1 MPPKTKK
8 EDNLPLS
15 QSPRTSTSANSADTQ
30 SSKLMSG
37 EMQTFLV
44 NITAAFTSSFNICVE
59 KIIDALDKRMTQKID
74 QQAVDIFDVNKRI
87 EKLEKSHLD
96 LTAENANLKD
106 MIKSLTKQHD
116 VLALSIDDMEQYSKG
131 TNLLVHGLP
140 SLGDPSSPAEAD
152 LEKRVIDYLNSS
164 LNVSISSDDINAM
177 HRLPKAQSNLVA
189 TSSGASNLKPPPVL
203 IQFCNRKRRNEILT
217 RRKLLKG
224 KGISLTE
231 QLTVKKAQLLK
242 KAGELV
248 ETKKIN
254 STWAHDGKILAKTL
268 ANRTLVLTPQ
278 NINNF

>member
-1 MPPKTKK
+1 
-8 EDNLPLS
+8 
-15 QSPRTSTSANSADTQ
+15 
-30 SSKLMSG
+30 
-37 EMQTFLV
+37 
-44 NITAAFTSSFNICVE
+44 
-59 KIIDALDKRMTQKID
+59 
-74 QQAVDIFDVNKRI
+74 
-87 EKLEKSHLD
+87 
-96 LTAENANLKD
+96 
-106 MIKSLTKQHD
+106 
-116 VLALSIDDMEQYSKG
+116 
-131 TNLLVHGLP
+131 
-140 SLGDPSSPAEAD
+140 
-152 LEKRVIDYLNSS
+152 
-164 LNVSISSDDINAM
+164 VSISSDDINAM
-177 HRLPKAQSNLVA
+177 HRLPKAQSSLVA

-217 RRKLLKG
+217 KRKLLKG